1 MHAGTKLIASSN
13 ADWVANKN
21 VQSLTAVVVVVE
33 VKTTPRRRP
42 QNVMGQKHRTIT
54 YLHYICKLLCE
65 SFSSFC
71 SSKTRSGVGGEGSS
85 AGPSTQVA
93 QAPHSSSAEGLVLC
107 CVCVSCV
114 CIVVCCD
121 ARVPAP

>member
-13 ADWVANKN
+13 ADWVAKKN

-54 YLHYICKLLCE
+54 YLHYICKLLCVKAFLR
-65 SFSSFC
+65 SAAAKPAVCVWGGAVLGRRLKLPKPPILLLRKDSSF
-71 SSKTRSGVGGEGSS
+71 V
-85 AGPSTQVA
+85 V
-93 QAPHSSSAEGLVLC
+93 
-107 CVCVSCV
+107 CVCVVCV
-114 CIVVCCD
+114 YR
-121 ARVPAP
+121 RVL

>member
-13 ADWVANKN
+13 ADWVAKKN

-54 YLHYICKLLCE
+54 YLHYICKLLCVKAFLR
-65 SFSSFC
+65 SAAAKPAVGWGGRGAVLGRRLKLPKPPILLLRKDSSF
-71 SSKTRSGVGGEGSS
+71 V
-85 AGPSTQVA
+85 V
-93 QAPHSSSAEGLVLC
+93 
-107 CVCVSCV
+107 CVCVVCV
-114 CIVVCCD
+114 YR
-121 ARVPAP
+121 RVL